1 MRPWHRAIIAER
13 AARFYLAHDMPSA
26 GQSLL
31 AIAAEA
37 YRAWGAT
44 AKAAQLTPEVTTGT
58 HDAGTPARDRSDVAV
73 RQSGFSIATIDLLG
87 ILAASQAL
95 SSQTTLDGVHAS
107 MVEVLSDLTGATN
120 IQLLLWDAEARRWA
134 PARPSSSDA
143 TDQLGHAEQVCASA
157 VRYVERTGEPLII
170 DDATRDDRF
179 ARDPYLAEL
188 DCCSMM
194 LVPIMNR
201 GTQQALLVLENRLI
215 RGAFSSDRLDAVN
228 LIAGQLAV
236 SLDNASVY
244 ESLERK
250 VTERTEALVS
260 ANLRLELLSST
271 DPLTHL
277 ANRRQ
282 WEQRLHAEWQHA
294 RRTGEPIALAMIDID
309 RFKLYNDHYGH
320 PAGDDCLQRV
330 AAALTGNLRETDLVA
345 RYGGEEFAIVMPRTG
360 TAEAARVAERLRAS
374 IVALAEPHILADTKI
389 VTVSIGVAALV
400 PERGSTAEALLELA
414 DVELYRA
421 KHDGRNRIRVA
432 GVPMR
437 APRLR

>member
-1 MRPWHRAIIAER
+1 M
-13 AARFYLAHDMPSA
+13 
-26 GQSLL
+26 Q
-31 AIAAEA
+31 
-37 YRAWGAT
+37 
-44 AKAAQLTPEVTTGT
+44 
-58 HDAGTPARDRSDVAV
+58 
-73 RQSGFSIATIDLLG
+73 
-87 ILAASQAL
+87 
-95 SSQTTLDGVHAS
+95 
-107 MVEVLSDLTGATN
+107 
-120 IQLLLWDAEARRWA
+120 
-134 PARPSSSDA
+134 
-143 TDQLGHAEQVCASA
+143 HAEQVCAAA

-179 ARDPYLAEL
+179 SRDPYLAGL

-194 LVPIMNR
+194 LVPITNR
-201 GTQQALLVLENRLI
+201 GAPQALLVLENRLI

-250 VTERTEALVS
+250 VTQRTEALVT
-260 ANLRLELLSST
+260 ANQRLEQLSST

-282 WEQRLHAEWQHA
+282 WQQRLRAEWQQALH
-294 RRTGEPIALAMIDID
+294 TGEPIALAMIDID

-330 AAALTGNLRETDLVA
+330 AAELTSNVRETDLVA

-374 IVALAEPHILADTKI
+374 IAALAEPHILADNKI
-389 VTVSIGVAALV
+389 VTVSVGVASLV
-400 PERGSTAEALLELA
+400 PERGSTAEQLLELA

-432 GVPMR
+432 GLPTR
-437 APRLR
+437 PLRLR